1 MKYLKM
7 LGLAAIAA
15 GALMA
20 FTGAGTASA
29 TGLTCTQP
37 LGTIVNCPSPVTIHA
52 VNEGNITLDSA
63 VKITCEESTVHGPAS
78 TGTDPSG
85 ETPNG
90 AIEALTFEKCGGW
103 TVTVKNKG
111 SLEIHTDPMDAAT
124 SLPNRNG
131 ILTSKGAEVTV
142 EGFGLH
148 CIYGT
153 PESTE
158 IGTVTGSSTTGG
170 TAVLHITAQIKRIG
184 GKSGAFCGG
193 EFSSWTGTYS
203 VTTPMFLDI
212 H

>member
-20 FTGAGTASA
+20 FAGAGTASA
-29 TGLTCTQP
+29 TGLTCTEP
-37 LGTIVNCPSPVTIHA
+37 LGTTVNCPSPVTIHA
-52 VNEGNITLDSA
+52 VNEGIITLDSA
-63 VKITCEESTVHGPAS
+63 VKIECEESTVHGPATTGSS
-78 TGTDPSG
+78 T

-90 AIEALTFEKCGGW
+90 AIETLTFSKCGGW

-111 SLEIHTDPMDAAT
+111 TLEIHTDPMDAETGLA
-124 SLPNRNG
+124 NRNG

-158 IGTVTGSSTTGG
+158 IGTVTGSSVTGG

-184 GKSGAFCGG
+184 GRSGAFCGG